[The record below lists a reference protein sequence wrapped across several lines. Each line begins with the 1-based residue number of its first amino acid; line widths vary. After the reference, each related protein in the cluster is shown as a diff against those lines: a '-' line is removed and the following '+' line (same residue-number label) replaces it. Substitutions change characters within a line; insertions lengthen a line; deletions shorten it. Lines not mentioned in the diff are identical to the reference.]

1 MCGVFGMAS
10 KDDGVASLTFLGL
23 FALQH
28 RGQESAGMA
37 VSSGGKIHLHK
48 AMGTIDWVFR
58 KQIPLEKRV
67 EFIRQNC
74 DMPKRDLIE
83 EVAEFEKNNEKR
95 VLEYLRGRVGIGHV
109 RYSTTGASGNKNIH
123 PILFYFKGEPA
134 AIAHNGNIIG
144 LKRLRDIVKERGGYN
159 FETTTDTELIAAL
172 VATSSQNS
180 FYEAILETLPLL
192 NGAFSLVF
200 LHNETVYA
208 LKDKFAIR
216 PLCVGRTEDDSYIV
230 ASETNALDLLKA
242 EFLKEIGPGE
252 GVIIRPGS
260 IKDFTWCDDGRWRI
274 CVFDHGVYFSRPD
287 SYMRGRSAK
296 KTRKTSGILLA
307 RAHPVPHA
315 DIVVPVPDSGN
326 APAEGYAA
334 ESHIPLCF
342 AIIRSHFTGRTFI
355 EPVVELR
362 YEYRGIKYNPI
373 QSDVE
378 GMVVVVVDDSIVR
391 GTTIPYIVKLLK
403 DAGAKEVHVRVAA
416 PPLREPCHLG
426 IDLPWRKDYIA
437 NKIDEGGN
445 IVARTVEEIRQEIE
459 RLAGVKLDSLAY
471 LSLDD
476 LICATGLPASSW
488 CTGCFDG
495 NWPVA
500 PEGEDYNPKDK

>member
-10 KDDGVASLTFLGL
+10 KKDGVASLTFLGL

-28 RGQESAGMA
+28 RGQESAGIA
-37 VSSGGKIHLHK
+37 VSNGEKMYLHK

-58 KQIPLEKRV
+58 RQIPLERRV
-67 EFIRQNC
+67 DFIISNS
-74 DMPKRDLIE
+74 DMPRRDLIE
-83 EVAEFEKNNEKR
+83 EVAEFESSQEEE
-95 VLEYLRGRVGIGHV
+95 VLAGIYGRVSIGHV

-123 PILFYFKGEPA
+123 PILFYFRGETA
-134 AIAHNGNIIG
+134 AIAHNGNIVG
-144 LKRLRDIVKERGGYN
+144 LKRLRNIVKERGGYN
-159 FETTTDTELIAAL
+159 FEGSTDTELIAAL

-208 LKDKFAIR
+208 VKDKFAIR
-216 PLCVGRTEDDSYIV
+216 PLCVGKTEDSYIV
-230 ASETNALDLLKA
+230 ASETNALNLLGA

-252 GVIIRPGS
+252 GVILRPDS
-260 IKDFTWCDDGRWRI
+260 IKDFKWCDDGRWRS
-274 CVFDHGVYFSRPD
+274 CVFDHGVYLSRPD
-287 SYMRGRSAK
+287 SHMRGRSAK
-296 KTRKTSGILLA
+296 ETRKTSGVFLA
-307 RAHPVPHA
+307 RAHPVPRA

-334 ESHIPLCF
+334 ESSIPLCS

-355 EPVVELR
+355 EPVVKIRSL
-362 YEYRGIKYNPI
+362 YRGIKYNPI
-373 QSDVE
+373 QSDIE

-426 IDLPWRKDYIA
+426 VDLPWRKDYIA
-437 NKIDEGGN
+437 NKIDESGN

-459 RLAGVKLDSLAY
+459 RLAGVELDSLAY

-476 LICATGLPASSW
+476 LIRATDLPASSW

-495 NWPVA
+495 NWSVA
-500 PEGEDYNPKDK
+500 LEEEDYSPKLK